1 MANTT
6 YKELADAVFNK
17 IKDHSF
23 CEMTE
28 EMAYNVVISYIRPA
42 IVSFQSCKQDLTKRD
57 DELGEFTIT
66 LSDETFIILVNYMVI
81 EWLTSNYI
89 LTNQALKSRLS
100 SSDFHSLGLKDMLG
114 KAIELRSELMQENNQ
129 LAINKS
135 YRNSK
140 MFDLVRNRKKV

>member
-28 EMAYNVVISYIRPA
+28 EIAYNIVISYLRPA
-42 IVSFQSCKQDLTKRD
+42 IINYQSCKQDLSKRD
-57 DELGEFTIT
+57 DELQVFYIK

-89 LTNQALKSRLS
+89 LTSSNLKPRLS
-100 SSDFHSLGLKDMLG
+100 PSDFHSLGLKDMLQ
-114 KAIELRSELMQENNQ
+114 KAIDLRSELMDENNQ

-135 YRNSK
+135 YNNSNI
-140 MFDLVRNRKKV
+140 FDMVKKRKKV